1 MVKTHEKQLDIQ
13 TTKSLSIN
21 GVKKSHRFKPG
32 IVYASRDIYLYKNKK
47 S

>member
-13 TTKSLSIN
+13 NTTKLLSIN

-32 IVYASRDIYLYKNKK
+32 IVYASRDIYKNKK